1 MTDEINKPL
10 STKIYKI
17 LNQSNPGFMSNIFK
31 LSSSNWA
38 ARK

>member
-1 MTDEINKPL
+1 MKEISRYLLKF
-10 STKIYKI
+10 TR
-17 LNQSNPGFMSNIFK
+17 LNQPNPGFMSNIFK